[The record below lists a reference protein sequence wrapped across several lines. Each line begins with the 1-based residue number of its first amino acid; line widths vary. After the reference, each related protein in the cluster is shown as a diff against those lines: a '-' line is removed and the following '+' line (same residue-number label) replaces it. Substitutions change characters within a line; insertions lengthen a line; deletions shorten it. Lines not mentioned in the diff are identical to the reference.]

1 MLIIGMVCVML
12 RSGGIFRHRSTG
24 EANMDAPKTA
34 VIVVHGVADQKR
46 GDTVQS
52 VVELLLAESANRK
65 QQMHYES
72 RSEDDV
78 TIAVIPLEPVS
89 SGPKLDAIAESK
101 LWSRSARKQSFGSD
115 YRHEPLLST
124 RNTSNADQSEGVTFT
139 NYLLKQAKAALTP
152 ATTYV
157 ARRLRLWRR
166 TSATSTAPAQ
176 AVDFF
181 EMYWADLSRLG
192 GTVPRIVTEM
202 FTLLFRLSALGRDC
216 VQAMFRQIEGK
227 PDAKPKYWGE
237 GATLKWRLW
246 ACFQWLQ
253 AWLDWGYSRVLA
265 LLFLLLIVV
274 ALLLVPYGWMQQT
287 QSRETIALIVLL
299 VLAGGIVC
307 VVRFYFT
314 ALVAFIIFAL
324 LLAAAFAIHHMPP
337 VERGTLL
344 AGLTA
349 LVWFAVIALA
359 YVKWLRV
366 CEMRFKFVTAVGLV
380 LAVVVALGVWI
391 TAWST
396 PLWSAGEY
404 AGSRSLFAVASVI
417 SLRMLE
423 VVLLLVELVWLVLG
437 IAMFI
442 WAMLGVGLS
451 IAASRARKD
460 APESRAIATGQL
472 GVAVSL
478 GLFLVVAMCG
488 WALLSGVTETA
499 AHGVDYRAAIYKS
512 TDASPSYCYVPM
524 DVACFEPSGSCERAA
539 GMPSKQLCFPGS
551 EPAFGLRADCAE
563 CFLHA
568 RYTHTVESFA
578 VLSILLFV
586 FLGGV
591 IVAFAPGLLAELQ
604 LARPPAERLGRWL
617 TAGYAM
623 LAPALMVLT
632 VLGALVAVA
641 VVLYLIEAMF
651 ARWWIGHHAWFVESV
666 EAWPFWKNLNIH
678 QQSEAML
685 KPLVIATGSVLVILT
700 GIGGWLSRNL
710 AGLRAPLDAVLDVD
724 NHFREFPRDA
734 IPRARIMARY
744 VALLDHLREEG
755 YARIVVVAHSQ
766 GTVISADLLRY
777 LTVRQTSNDV
787 LPSSM
792 IETVANYVRDIQDVS
807 FMTFGCPLRQLYAA
821 RFPTRYGW
829 VDAVNGGVVGPTVAD
844 VGVKRWFNAYCS
856 GDYVGRWIWQPTDPD
871 EVAEIERSA
880 SGLGIEAMVRNKVK
894 AGAPATGEMC
904 LGSGA
909 HTHYLHA
916 PKARNG
922 NTQVAGDAS
931 AAAMAGAIDAMIT
944 TP

>member
-1 MLIIGMVCVML
+1 MFVVGLARVML
-12 RSGGIFRHRSTG
+12 RAVGIFRHRSTG
-24 EANMDAPKTA
+24 EADMDAQKTA

-52 VVELLLAESANRK
+52 VVELLLAESANGK

-78 TIAVIPLEPVS
+78 TIAVLPVEPVN
-89 SGPKLDAIAESK
+89 SGPEPDAIAESK
-101 LWSRSARKQSFGSD
+101 LWSHSSRKQSFGSD
-115 YRHEPLLST
+115 YRHEPLLTTPS
-124 RNTSNADQSEGVTFT
+124 RSNADQSEGVTFT

-166 TSATSTAPAQ
+166 VPGESATPAQ

-216 VQAMFRQIEGK
+216 VQAMFRQIDGK
-227 PDAKPKYWGE
+227 PIQRPKYWSE

-253 AWLDWGYSRVLA
+253 ALLDWGYSRVLA

-274 ALLLVPYGWMQQT
+274 ALLLVPYGWMHQT
-287 QSRETIALIVLL
+287 QSRETIALIVLC
-299 VLAGGIVC
+299 VLAVGVVC
-307 VVRFYFT
+307 VVRFYST
-314 ALVAFIIFAL
+314 LLRAVATFAL
-324 LLAAAFAIHHMPP
+324 LLAAAFAIYHMPP
-337 VERGTLL
+337 VARGTLL

-349 LVWFAVIALA
+349 LAWFALIALA
-359 YVKWLRV
+359 YVKWLQV
-366 CEMRFKFVTAVGLV
+366 CELRFKFVMAVGLV
-380 LAVVVALGVWI
+380 LAGVVTLGVLL
-391 TAWST
+391 TALLT
-396 PLWSAGEY
+396 PLWPAGEIS
-404 AGSRSLFAVASVI
+404 GSRSLFAAASVM
-417 SLRMLE
+417 SLRVLE
-423 VVLLLVELVWLVLG
+423 VVLLLVEVVWLVLG

-442 WAMLGVGLS
+442 WALLGVGLS
-451 IAASRARKD
+451 VAARRAGKD
-460 APESRAIATGQL
+460 AAESRAIATGQL

-478 GLFLVVAMCG
+478 GLFLVVSMCG

-499 AHGVDYRAAIYKS
+499 AHGVDYRTAIYKS

-524 DVACFEPSGSCERAA
+524 DIACFEPKGSCERAA
-539 GMPSKQLCFPGS
+539 GLPSKQLCFADS

-568 RYTHTVESFA
+568 RYTNTVESFA

-591 IVAFAPGLLAELQ
+591 IVTFAPSLMAELQ
-604 LARPPAERLGRWL
+604 LARPPAKPLGRWL

-641 VVLYLIEAMF
+641 VVLFLIEAMF
-651 ARWWIGHHAWFVESV
+651 ARWWTGHHITLVKWV
-666 EAWPFWKNLNIH
+666 EALPFWETLNVQ

-724 NHFREFPRDA
+724 NHFREFPRNA

-744 VALLDHLREEG
+744 VALLDHLREQG
-755 YARIVVVAHSQ
+755 YARIVIVAHSQ
-766 GTVISADLLRY
+766 GTIISADLLRY
-777 LTVRQTSNDV
+777 LTVRQTSNGV
-787 LPSSM
+787 PPSSM
-792 IETVANYVRDIQDVS
+792 IEAVANYVRDIENVCIL
-807 FMTFGCPLRQLYAA
+807 TFGCPLRQLYAE

-829 VDAVNGGVVGPTVAD
+829 VGAVNGGVVGPTVVD
-844 VGVKRWFNAYCS
+844 IGVKRWFNAYCS

-880 SGLGIEAMVRNKVK
+880 AGPGIEATIRAKVS
-894 AGAPATGEMC
+894 AGATGEIC

-909 HTHYLHA
+909 HTHYLGA
-916 PKARNG
+916 PKAQNG
-922 NTQVAGDAS
+922 HAKAAGDAP
-931 AAAMAGAIDAMIT
+931 AAAMAGAIDAMISA
-944 TP
+944 P